1 MAGWR
6 LPIFKNKAGRD
17 EWITS
22 GVVAIQKLQIRVALF
37 EHRGKPR
44 DFFLATA
51 LFTRLFEMPVIAHN
65 FERALAIDFFLQPT
79 QCTVHRFAFF

>member
-6 LPIFKNKAGRD
+6 LPIFKNKTGRD

-22 GVVAIQKLQIRVALF
+22 GVAAISKLQIRVALF

-44 DFFLATA
+44 DFFLAPA
-51 LFTRLFEMPVIAHN
+51 LLTRLFEMPAIARD
-65 FERALAIDFFLQPT
+65 FERALAVDFFLQPPQRT
-79 QCTVHRFAFF
+79 IHRFAFF